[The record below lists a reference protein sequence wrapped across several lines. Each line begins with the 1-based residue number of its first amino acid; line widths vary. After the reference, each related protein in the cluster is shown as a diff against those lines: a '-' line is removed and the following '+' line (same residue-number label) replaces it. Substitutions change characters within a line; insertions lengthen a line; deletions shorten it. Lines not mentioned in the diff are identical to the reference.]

1 MNHWQM
7 IAIAYG
13 LTFAAL
19 AVEVALLVRRR
30 QAALRE
36 LRASRDRDDQ
46 DPNAA
51 DGLDAAS

>member
-19 AVEVALLVRRR
+19 AIEISLLFRRR
-30 QAALRE
+30 KAALRQARTGE
-36 LRASRDRDDQ
+36 DAS
-46 DPNAA
+46 
-51 DGLDAAS
+51 